1 MGGDHTGRV
10 QIYLWNLRL
19 WEETILGEFTF
30 TSGTFPCGRRPY
42 WGSLYLPLEPPLV
55 GGDHSGRVHIY
66 LWNLP
71 LWEETILGEFIFTS
85 GTFPCGRRP
94 YWESSH
100 LPLEPSLVGGD
111 HTGRVHIYLW
121 NLPLWEETILGEFT
135 FTSGTFPCGR
145 RPYWESSHLPLEP
158 PLVGGDHTGRVR
170 IYIWN
175 LPLWEETILGEFTFT
190 SGTVPCGRR
199 PYWESSHLPLEPSLM
214 GGDHTGRVHIYLWN
228 LPLWEETILEE
239 FTFTSGTFPCGRR
252 PYWESS
258 HLPLEPPLVGGDH
271 TGRVHIYLWNLP
283 LWEETI
289 LGEFTFT
296 SGTFPCGRRP
306 YWESS
311 HLPLE
316 PSLVGG
322 DYTGGVHI
330 YLWNL
335 PLWEE
340 TILGEFIFTSGTF
353 PCGRRPYWESSHLP
367 LEPSLVG
374 GDHTGRVYIYLWN
387 LPLWEETILG
397 EFTFTSG
404 TFPCGRRP
412 YWESLYLP
420 LEPSLVGG
428 DHTGRVYIY
437 LWNLPLWEETIL
449 GEFTFTSGTFP
460 CGRRPYWESLYLP
473 LEPPLVGG
481 DHSGRVHI
489 YLWNLPLWEE
499 TILGEFIFTSGT
511 SPCGRRPFWESSHLP
526 LEPSLVVGDHTGRV
540 YIYLWNLPLWE
551 ETILEEFTFTS

>member
-1 MGGDHTGRV
+1 MICVLYISYR
-10 QIYLWNLRL
+10 

-30 TSGTFPCGRRPY
+30 TSGTFPCWRRPY
-42 WGSLYLPLEPPLV
+42 WESLHLPLEPSLV
-55 GGDHSGRVHIY
+55 GGDHTRGVHIY

-71 LWEETILGEFIFTS
+71 LWEETTLGEFTFTSGTFPCGSRPYRRSSHLPLEPSLVGGDHTGRVYIYLWNLPLWEETILEEFTFTSGTSPCGRRPYWGSSHLPLEPSLVGGDHTGRVYIYLWNLPLREETIQEEFIFTSGTFPCGRRPYWESSHLPLEPRLVGGDYTGGVHMEPSLVGVDHTGRVYIYLWNLPLWEETIQEEFTFTS

-158 PLVGGDHTGRVR
+158 SLVGGD
-170 IYIWN
+170 
-175 LPLWEETILGEFTFT
+175 P
-190 SGTVPCGRR
+190 
-199 PYWESSHLPLEPSLM
+199 
-214 GGDHTGRVHIYLWN
+214 
-228 LPLWEETILEE
+228 
-239 FTFTSGTFPCGRR
+239 
-252 PYWESS
+252 
-258 HLPLEPPLVGGDH
+258 

-322 DYTGGVHI
+322 DHTGG
-330 YLWNL
+330 
-335 PLWEE
+335 
-340 TILGEFIFTSGTF
+340 
-353 PCGRRPYWESSHLP
+353 SSHLP

-404 TFPCGRRP
+404 T
-412 YWESLYLP
+412 
-420 LEPSLVGG
+420 LE
-428 DHTGRVYIY
+428 TGNKCQVASKDSIA
-437 LWNLPLWEETIL
+437 NA
-449 GEFTFTSGTFP
+449 
-460 CGRRPYWESLYLP
+460 
-473 LEPPLVGG
+473 
-481 DHSGRVHI
+481 
-489 YLWNLPLWEE
+489 
-499 TILGEFIFTSGT
+499 
-511 SPCGRRPFWESSHLP
+511 SHVIQLFG
-526 LEPSLVVGDHTGRV
+526 LHG
-540 YIYLWNLPLWE
+540 
-551 ETILEEFTFTS
+551 